1 MKFQIKTVA
10 RMTGIPRNTLLAWER
25 RYSAVEPTRAPNGYR
40 LYTESDVDQLRT
52 IKTLTANGFK
62 VSEALDLVRSGES
75 TQTSLIEGTLPRI
88 VLLDDSLRELI
99 SHVPTGTMKFTVLD
113 EVQRVEQLLA
123 ATGPMAHQLT
133 VVRLESLGD
142 DPCRRVRQLIHAT
155 NGLPVLVLY
164 QFATRDIQ
172 DQLLSM
178 GAHIEAGPIQ
188 LRRLHDAVQRL
199 TQSSFGPPLPDSNS
213 KDLSSTERFP
223 PRAPRRFSDINLA
236 RIIAA
241 LPSIEC
247 ECPNHISSLVTAL
260 VAFEEYCAN
269 CASRSPEDRL
279 LHERLARGTGYARGV
294 MEQLLLE
301 VCEADGIELP

>member
-25 RYSAVEPTRAPNGYR
+25 RYSAVEPARAPNGYR
-40 LYTESDVDQLRT
+40 LYTESDVDLLRT
-52 IKTLTANGFK
+52 IKTLTINGFK
-62 VSEALDLVRSGES
+62 VSEALELVRLGES
-75 TQTSLIEGTLPRI
+75 KQARPIEGTLPRI
-88 VLLDDSLRELI
+88 VLLDPSLRALV
-99 SHVPTGTMKFTVLD
+99 SHVPAGTLQFTVVE
-113 EVQRVEQLLA
+113 EVQEAEQLIA
-123 ATGPMAHQLT
+123 STGPMAHQLT
-133 VVRLESLGD
+133 VVRLETLGD
-142 DPCRRVRQLIHAT
+142 DPCRRVRQLIRAT

-164 QFATRDIQ
+164 QFATRNMQ
-172 DQLLSM
+172 DQLLAL
-178 GAHIEAGPIQ
+178 GAHIEGGPVE

-199 TQSSFGPPLPDSNS
+199 TQSSFGPPMPKSPEAS
-213 KDLSSTERFP
+213 PTERFP
-223 PRAPRRFSDINLA
+223 PRAPRRFSDVNLA
-236 RIIAA
+236 KVIAE

-247 ECPNHISSLVTAL
+247 ECPNHISSVVTAL
-260 VAFEEYCAN
+260 VAFEEYCAK